1 MEFWNS
7 IMTEKSWNILQDLT
21 KKPFKFALIGGW
33 AVYLWTNLHKSKD
46 IDIII
51 DINNLAYLKENY
63 NLIKNDNLKKY
74 EIKFQ
79 EIDLD
84 IYTSYFS
91 KLSMPVEDIIKYT
104 TKIQNMEVVIP
115 EILLILKQAAE
126 MSRRYSVKGGKDR
139 IDIMTLMLFADIDFN
154 KYNSFLKKY
163 DLSNYYDRL
172 KEIINTFKDIGYLN
186 LNPREFK
193 LKKAEILKKLKF
205 VQ

>member
-1 MEFWNS
+1 
-7 IMTEKSWNILQDLT
+7 MTEKSWNILQDLT